1 MTVRQIL
8 SDVPVY
14 TVKSVPY
21 TLGDGSFHTGAD
33 TPFFVLLIDIAPLPD
48 RYSICNVDCSL
59 TRRKPLVKSF
69 FEFSQKFFRLIFT
82 NRKAQLCA
90 NLQKICIIY
99 TEREN
104 GSAHPFQAKEKPEN
118 FLYSRIFTAERGQ
131 ESRQTI
137 RQRIIFP
144 VLSAFLS

>member
-69 FEFSQKFFRLIFT
+69 FEFLFETL
-82 NRKAQLCA
+82 LCLSLSRDDNEYSITVTPCRQA
-90 NLQKICIIY
+90 N
-99 TEREN
+99 
-104 GSAHPFQAKEKPEN
+104 FVN
-118 FLYSRIFTAERGQ
+118 FSKL
-131 ESRQTI
+131 
-137 RQRIIFP
+137 
-144 VLSAFLS
+144 